1 MRSLPVESIRGIHIA
16 GGSDVTSAD
25 GRQRVLDDHRHGV
38 PESVYALLE
47 RIGKRVPHGVDAILE
62 RDGTFPACD
71 DLRLELDRARAALA
85 AGRATRQVDLRRR
98 PADGSA
104 LAGFGA
110 GDQRAPA
117 HGRADQAQFEGFLA
131 RLYTDRALREE
142 VFANPEAPARRCGL
156 AVRAIEALRSMDRS
170 GVELAAW
177 SLEGKRLARERPDR
191 ATWVATRTWRAHAAS
206 GSRGRARSGRSTPGH
221 TGRAIVQLLANVDAD
236 DGCPLYGAIDE
247 QAVLLPV
254 RRLAAP
260 NGAGVELTTFAGRAA
275 ACARRR
281 GTRASRSTWAP
292 NSCRRSRRIHP
303 VRP

>member
-1 MRSLPVESIRGIHIA
+1 MRSLPVERIRGIHIA

-47 RIGKRVPHGVDAILE
+47 RIGKRVPHGVDVILE

-177 SLEGKRLARERPDR
+177 SLERKRLARERPDR
-191 ATWVATRTWRAHAAS
+191 AT
-206 GSRGRARSGRSTPGH
+206 
-221 TGRAIVQLLANVDAD
+221 
-236 DGCPLYGAIDE
+236 
-247 QAVLLPV
+247 
-254 RRLAAP
+254 
-260 NGAGVELTTFAGRAA
+260 
-275 ACARRR
+275 
-281 GTRASRSTWAP
+281 
-292 NSCRRSRRIHP
+292 
-303 VRP
+303 